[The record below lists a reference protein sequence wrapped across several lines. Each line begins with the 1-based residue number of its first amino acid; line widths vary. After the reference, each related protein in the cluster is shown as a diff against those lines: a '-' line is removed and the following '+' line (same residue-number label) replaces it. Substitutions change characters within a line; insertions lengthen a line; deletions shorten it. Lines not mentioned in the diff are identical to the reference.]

1 MQAVSKPLLK
11 YKRQG
16 RVCTVFMDPVSNI
29 PQSINSFE
37 GDDTAFPMVM
47 KEDEVWAK
55 WGTRYQLVPIDPPN
69 QGPPPEA
76 DAHIDESL
84 LSKALDEGNKAAEA
98 YRKQHGITTDG
109 RQERLQALA
118 GELQGTR
125 FHPLGAYPGPAL
137 PQTIPPTPSMPQ
149 QDFVTNSLVNDAFRE
164 LETMFAKRSV
174 ASGKLKKELSAE
186 LNAICN
192 FLLKLAPGWKDKLL
206 ELSARHT
213 QQERVEF

>member
-16 RVCTVFMDPVSNI
+16 RVCTVFMDPASNI

-47 KEDEVWAK
+47 KEDEVRAK
-55 WGTRYQLVPIDPPN
+55 WGARYQLVPIDPPN

-109 RQERLQALA
+109 RQERLQHMV
-118 GELQGTR
+118 GVPTHQGV
-125 FHPLGAYPGPAL
+125 PLPLIVPAHN
-137 PQTIPPTPSMPQ
+137 TPTPSSPQ
-149 QDFVTNSLVNDAFRE
+149 QDFSTNSLVNDAFRE

>member
-11 YKRQG
+11 FKRQG

-29 PQSINSFE
+29 PQSIHSFE

-55 WGTRYQLVPIDPPN
+55 WGARYQLVPIDPPN

-109 RQERLQALA
+109 RQERLQAM
-118 GELQGTR
+118 GGPTPQGFT
-125 FHPLGAYPGPAL
+125 PLPFAPVS
-137 PQTIPPTPSMPQ
+137 TPPTPSSPTPA
-149 QDFVTNSLVNDAFRE
+149 DVLDLVYFQEKAFRE

-174 ASGKLKKELSAE
+174 ATGKLHKELSAE
-186 LNAICN
+186 INAICN
-192 FLLKLAPGWKDKLL
+192 YLLRIAPQLKTSLVD
-206 ELSARHT
+206 LSERHK